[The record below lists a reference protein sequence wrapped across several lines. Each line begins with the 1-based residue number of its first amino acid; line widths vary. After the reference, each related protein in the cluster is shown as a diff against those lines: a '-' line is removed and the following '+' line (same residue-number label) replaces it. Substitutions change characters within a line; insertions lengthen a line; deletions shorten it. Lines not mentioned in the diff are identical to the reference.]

1 MGYAS
6 YAGSLKELWFLARD
20 SFTVDADDNHQFSLP
35 GEAMVDS
42 FAFHIDCTTA
52 AMVVGLFAA
61 LIVVFLYARRNR
73 D

>member
-1 MGYAS
+1 
-6 YAGSLKELWFLARD
+6 
-20 SFTVDADDNHQFSLP
+20 VDDNHQFSLP

-42 FAFHIDCTTA
+42 FAFHIDWTTV
-52 AMVVGLFAA
+52 AMVIGLFAT